1 MNHAVVL
8 VAICSAIVGTSY
20 GMHSPIVPVFAREQ
34 LAADYSQV
42 GIIGTVNFLPYM
54 FAPFFVGILLDRLN
68 KSYVLL
74 SGILLNVFS
83 IFILSTV
90 HSTLEIMLY
99 RAIAGVAH
107 ALFWPSSEVLIS
119 INSSAPDR
127 RVKNIS
133 VFIAAWILGFMVG
146 PLIGKLILNAFDYYA
161 LFQLAA
167 ATMAVAIVPSV
178 LLRSYGW
185 PAVQKDLEVVRAS
198 SVEVVKEIVNHPRLA
213 GVILY
218 YAITFGV
225 VLAVYPAYM
234 SDASLTTEDI
244 EIMFFFF
251 GISRFA
257 TLLLLLL
264 LVTRI
269 SKYGELALAL
279 AVSTTAVGMI
289 ISFSSTSVLSF
300 AVSIALF
307 GISTSIFYPV
317 SFSLVTMDTPSGHV
331 GSKLGVYNTLFGT
344 GWTSGPILAGFAS
357 DAFGSGSPYLAFF
370 IIGTTFAAAIII
382 FRKGRNHF

>member
-1 MNHAVVL
+1 MNHAVIL
-8 VAICSAIVGTSY
+8 IAICSGIVGISY

-34 LAADYSQV
+34 LTADYSQV
-42 GIIGTVNFLPYM
+42 GLIGTVNFLPYM
-54 FAPFFVGILLDRLN
+54 FAPFFVGVLLDRLN
-68 KSYVLL
+68 KSYILL

-90 HSTLEIMLY
+90 QSTYELTLY
-99 RAIAGVAH
+99 RALAGVAH

-119 INSSAPDR
+119 INSSTPDT

-133 VFIAAWILGFMVG
+133 IFIAAWILGFTVG
-146 PLIGKLILNAFDYYA
+146 PIIGKMILNAFDFYA
-161 LFQLAA
+161 LFQLSA

-185 PAVQKDLEVVRAS
+185 PVVQREDVEIVRAS
-198 SVEVVKEIVNHPRLA
+198 SVEVAKEIANHPRLA

-234 SDASLTTEDI
+234 SDASLTTQDI
-244 EIMFFFF
+244 ELLFFFF

-257 TLLLLLL
+257 TLLL
-264 LVTRI
+264 VVRRI
-269 SKYGELALAL
+269 SRYGDLALAL
-279 AVSTTAVGMI
+279 AVSATAVGMI
-289 ISFSSTSVLSF
+289 ISFSSTSFLSF

-307 GISTSIFYPV
+307 GLSTSIFYPV

-331 GSKLGVYNTLFGT
+331 GSKLGVYNTLFGA
-344 GWTSGPILAGFAS
+344 GWTAGPIMAGFAS
-357 DAFGSGSPYLAFF
+357 DAFGLSSPYLAFF
-370 IIGTTFAAAIII
+370 VIGSTFAAAITI
-382 FRKGRNHF
+382 FRKHRNHF

>member
-1 MNHAVVL
+1 MNHAIVL
-8 VAICSAIVGTSY
+8 VAICSGIVGISY

-42 GIIGTVNFLPYM
+42 GLIGTANYLPYM
-54 FAPFFVGILLDRLN
+54 FAPFFIGILLDRLN

-83 IFILSTV
+83 IFILSSVQSTV
-90 HSTLEIMLY
+90 EVIPY
-99 RAIAGVAH
+99 RALAGFAH

-119 INSSAPDR
+119 INSAPDR
-127 RVKNIS
+127 RVRNIS

-146 PLIGKLILNAFDYYA
+146 PIIGKLILNAFDYYA

-167 ATMAVAIVPSV
+167 ATMAVGIVPAV

-185 PAVQKDLEVVRAS
+185 PAVQKDLEVRAS
-198 SVEVVKEIVNHPRLA
+198 SVEIAKEIATHPRLS

-244 EIMFFFF
+244 EVMFFFF
-251 GISRFA
+251 GVSRFV
-257 TLLLLLL
+257 TLLL
-264 LVTRI
+264 LVTMI
-269 SKYGELALAL
+269 SRYGELALAL
-279 AVSTTAVGMI
+279 AVSTTAAGML
-289 ISFSSTSVLSF
+289 ISFSSTSFLSF

-307 GISTSIFYPV
+307 GLSTSVFYPV
-317 SFSLVTMDTPSGHV
+317 SYSLVTMNTPSGHV
-331 GSKLGVYNTLFGT
+331 GSKLGVYNTLFGA
-344 GWTSGPILAGFAS
+344 GWTAGPIAAGFAS

-370 IIGTTFAAAIII
+370 IIGTTFAAATII
-382 FRKGRNHF
+382 FRKGNNHF

>member
-8 VAICSAIVGTSY
+8 IAICSGIVGISY

-34 LAADYSQV
+34 LTADYSQV
-42 GIIGTVNFLPYM
+42 GLIGTVNFLPYM
-54 FAPFFVGILLDRLN
+54 FAPFFVGVLLDRLN
-68 KSYVLL
+68 KSYILL

-90 HSTLEIMLY
+90 QSTLELTLY
-99 RAIAGVAH
+99 RALAGVAH

-119 INSSAPDR
+119 INSSTPDT

-133 VFIAAWILGFMVG
+133 IFIAAWILGFTVG
-146 PLIGKLILNAFDYYA
+146 PIIGKMILNAFDFYA
-161 LFQLAA
+161 LFQLSA

-185 PAVQKDLEVVRAS
+185 PVVQREDVEMVRAS
-198 SVEVVKEIVNHPRLA
+198 SVEVAKEIANHPRLA

-234 SDASLTTEDI
+234 SDASLATEDI
-244 EIMFFFF
+244 ELLFFFF

-257 TLLLLLL
+257 TLLLV
-264 LVTRI
+264 VTRI
-269 SKYGELALAL
+269 SRYGDLALVL
-279 AVSTTAVGMI
+279 AVSATAVGMI
-289 ISFSSTSVLSF
+289 ISFSSTSFLSF

-307 GISTSIFYPV
+307 GLSTSIFYPV

-331 GSKLGVYNTLFGT
+331 GSKLGFYNTLFGA
-344 GWTSGPILAGFAS
+344 GWTAGPIVAGFAS
-357 DAFGSGSPYLAFF
+357 DAFGLSSPYLAFF
-370 IIGTTFAAAIII
+370 VIGSTFAAAITI
-382 FRKGRNHF
+382 FRKHRNHF

>member
-8 VAICSAIVGTSY
+8 VAICSTIVGISY

-42 GIIGTVNFLPYM
+42 GLIGTVNYLPFM
-54 FAPFFVGILLDRLN
+54 LAPFFVGILLDRLN

-83 IFILSTV
+83 IFILSSV
-90 HSTLEIMLY
+90 QSTLELMLY
-99 RAIAGVAH
+99 RALAGVAH

-119 INSSAPDR
+119 INSTPQS

-146 PLIGKLILNAFDYYA
+146 PIIGKLILNAFDYYA

-167 ATMAVAIVPSV
+167 ATMAMGIVPSV

-185 PAVQKDLEVVRAS
+185 PAVKKDLETVRVS
-198 SVEVVKEIVNHPRLA
+198 SVEVAKEIANHPMLA

-244 EIMFFFF
+244 EIIFFFF

-257 TLLLLLL
+257 TLLLL
-264 LVTRI
+264 VTRL
-269 SKYGELALAL
+269 SRYSELALAL
-279 AVSTTAVGMI
+279 AVSTTAIGMI

-300 AVSIALF
+300 ALSIVLF
-307 GISTSIFYPV
+307 GLSTSIFYPV
-317 SFSLVTMDTPSGHV
+317 SFSLVTTDTPSRHV
-331 GSKLGVYNTLFGT
+331 GSKLGVYNALFGA
-344 GWTSGPILAGFAS
+344 GWTIGPIVAGFAS
-357 DAFGSGSPYLAFF
+357 DSFGSGSPYLTFF
-370 IIGTTFAAAIII
+370 IIGSALATAILI

>member
-1 MNHAVVL
+1 MYRAIIL
-8 VAICSAIVGTSY
+8 IAICAGIAGTSY

-42 GIIGTVNFLPYM
+42 GLIGTANYLPYM
-54 FAPFFVGILLDRLN
+54 FAPFFIGILLDRLN

-83 IFILSTV
+83 IFILSSVQSTV
-90 HSTLEIMLY
+90 EVIPY
-99 RAIAGVAH
+99 RALAGVAH

-119 INSSAPDR
+119 INSAPDR
-127 RVKNIS
+127 RVRNIS

-146 PLIGKLILNAFDYYA
+146 PIIGKLILNAFDYYA

-167 ATMAVAIVPSV
+167 ATMAVGIVPAV

-185 PAVQKDLEVVRAS
+185 PAVQKDLEVRAS
-198 SVEVVKEIVNHPRLA
+198 SVEVAKEIATHPRLG

-234 SDASLTTEDI
+234 SDASLTTQDI
-244 EIMFFFF
+244 EVMFFFF
-251 GISRFA
+251 GVSRFA
-257 TLLLLLL
+257 TLLLL
-264 LVTRI
+264 VTRI
-269 SKYGELALAL
+269 SRYGELALAL
-279 AVSTTAVGMI
+279 AVSTTAAGMI
-289 ISFSSTSVLSF
+289 ISFSSTSILSF

-307 GISTSIFYPV
+307 GLSTSIFYPV
-317 SFSLVTMDTPSGHV
+317 SYNLVTMNTPSGHV
-331 GSKLGVYNTLFGT
+331 GSKLGVYNTLFGA
-344 GWTSGPILAGFAS
+344 GWTAGPIVAGFAS

-370 IIGTTFAAAIII
+370 IIGTTFAGATII
-382 FRKGRNHF
+382 FRKGSNHF

>member
-8 VAICSAIVGTSY
+8 VAICSAIVGISY

-42 GIIGTVNFLPYM
+42 GLIGTVNFLPYM
-54 FAPFFVGILLDRLN
+54 FAPFFVGVLLDRLN

-83 IFILSTV
+83 IFILSSV
-90 HSTLEIMLY
+90 QSTPEVMLY
-99 RAIAGVAH
+99 RALAGVAH

-119 INSSAPDR
+119 INSSTPDT

-146 PLIGKLILNAFDYYA
+146 PIIGKTILNAFDYYA
-161 LFQLAA
+161 LFQFAA
-167 ATMAVAIVPSV
+167 ATMAAAIVPSV

-185 PAVQKDLEVVRAS
+185 PAVQKEDLEMVRAS
-198 SVEVVKEIVNHPRLA
+198 SVEVAKEIANHPRLA

-234 SDASLTTEDI
+234 SDASLATEDI
-244 EIMFFFF
+244 ELLFFFF

-257 TLLLLLL
+257 TLLLLL
-264 LVTRI
+264 VTRI
-269 SKYGELALAL
+269 SRYGDLALAL

-307 GISTSIFYPV
+307 GLSTSIFYPV
-317 SFSLVTMDTPSGHV
+317 TFSLVTMDTPSGHV
-331 GSKLGVYNTLFGT
+331 GSKLGVYNTLFGA
-344 GWTSGPILAGFAS
+344 GWTAGPIVAGFAS
-357 DAFGSGSPYLAFF
+357 DAFGLSSPYLAFF
-370 IIGTTFAAAIII
+370 VIGSTFAAAITI
-382 FRKGRNHF
+382 FRKHRNHF

>member
-8 VAICSAIVGTSY
+8 VAICSAIVGISY

-42 GIIGTVNFLPYM
+42 GLIGSLNLLPYM

-83 IFILSTV
+83 IFILSSV
-90 HSTLEIMLY
+90 QSTLELMLY
-99 RAIAGVAH
+99 RALAGVAH

-146 PLIGKLILNAFDYYA
+146 PLIGNLILNAFDYYA

-167 ATMAVAIVPSV
+167 ATMAVGIVPSV

-198 SVEVVKEIVNHPRLA
+198 SIEVAKEIANHPRLA

-234 SDASLTTEDI
+234 SDASLTTQDI
-244 EIMFFFF
+244 EIMFFLF

-257 TLLLLLL
+257 TLML

-269 SKYGELALAL
+269 SRYGDLALAL
-279 AVSTTAVGMI
+279 AVSSTAVGMI

-307 GISTSIFYPV
+307 GLSTSIFYPI

-331 GSKLGVYNTLFGT
+331 GSKLGVYNTLFGA
-344 GWTSGPILAGFAS
+344 GWMAGPLLAGFAS

-370 IIGTTFAAAIII
+370 IIGSAFAAAITI

>member
-8 VAICSAIVGTSY
+8 VAICSAIVGISY

-42 GIIGTVNFLPYM
+42 GLIGTVNFLPYM

-90 HSTLEIMLY
+90 QSTLEVMLY
-99 RAIAGVAH
+99 RALAGVAH

-167 ATMAVAIVPSV
+167 ATMAVGIVPSV

-198 SVEVVKEIVNHPRLA
+198 SVEVAKEIANHPRLA

-257 TLLLLLL
+257 TLLLL
-264 LVTRI
+264 VTRI
-269 SKYGELALAL
+269 SRYGDFALAL
-279 AVSTTAVGMI
+279 AVSATAVGMI

-307 GISTSIFYPV
+307 GLSTSIFYPV
-317 SFSLVTMDTPSGHV
+317 SFTLVTMDTPSGHV
-331 GSKLGVYNTLFGT
+331 GSKLGVYNTLFGA
-344 GWTSGPILAGFAS
+344 GWMAGPIVAGFAS

-370 IIGTTFAAAIII
+370 IIGSTFAAAITI

>member
-1 MNHAVVL
+1 MNPAVIL
-8 VAICSAIVGTSY
+8 VAICSAIVGVSY
-20 GMHSPIVPVFAREQ
+20 GMHSPVVPVFAREQ

-42 GIIGTVNFLPYM
+42 GLIGTANFLPFM
-54 FAPFFVGILLDRLN
+54 FAPFFIGILLDRLN

-90 HSTLEIMLY
+90 QSTLEVTFY
-99 RAIAGVAH
+99 RALAGVAH
-107 ALFWPSSEVLIS
+107 ALFWPSCEVLIS
-119 INSSAPDR
+119 VNSAPER
-127 RVKNIS
+127 RVRNIS

-146 PLIGKLILNAFDYYA
+146 PLIGKLILNAFDYYT

-167 ATMAVAIVPSV
+167 ATMAVGIVPSV

-185 PAVQKDLEVVRAS
+185 PAVQKDLEVRAS
-198 SVEVVKEIVNHPRLA
+198 SVEVAKEIATHPKLA

-234 SDASLTTEDI
+234 SDASLTTEEI

-251 GISRFA
+251 GVSRFA
-257 TLLLLLL
+257 TLLLL
-264 LVTRI
+264 VTRI
-269 SKYGELALAL
+269 SRYGELALAL

-307 GISTSIFYPV
+307 GLSTSIFYPV
-317 SFSLVTMDTPSGHV
+317 TFSLVTMDTPSGHV
-331 GSKLGVYNTLFGT
+331 GSKLGVYNTLFGA
-344 GWTSGPILAGFAS
+344 GWTAGPLAAGFAS

-370 IIGTTFAAAIII
+370 IIGTALATAITI
-382 FRKGRNHF
+382 FRKKGSKHF

>member
-1 MNHAVVL
+1 MNPAVVL
-8 VAICSAIVGTSY
+8 VAICSAIVGVSY
-20 GMHSPIVPVFAREQ
+20 GMHSPVVPVFAREQ

-42 GIIGTVNFLPYM
+42 GLIGTANFLPFM
-54 FAPFFVGILLDRLN
+54 FAPFFIGILLDRLN

-90 HSTLEIMLY
+90 QSTLEVTFY
-99 RAIAGVAH
+99 RALAGVAH
-107 ALFWPSSEVLIS
+107 ALFWPSCEVLIS
-119 INSSAPDR
+119 INSAPER
-127 RVKNIS
+127 RVRNIS

-146 PLIGKLILNAFDYYA
+146 PLIGKLILNAFDYYI

-167 ATMAVAIVPSV
+167 ATMAVGIVPSV

-185 PAVQKDLEVVRAS
+185 PAVQKDLEVRAS
-198 SVEVVKEIVNHPRLA
+198 SVEVAKEIATHPKLA

-251 GISRFA
+251 GVSRFA
-257 TLLLLLL
+257 TLLLL
-264 LVTRI
+264 VTRI
-269 SKYGELALAL
+269 SRYGELALAL

-307 GISTSIFYPV
+307 GLSTSIFYPIT
-317 SFSLVTMDTPSGHV
+317 FGLVTMDTPSGHV
-331 GSKLGVYNTLFGT
+331 GSKLGVYNTLFGA
-344 GWTSGPILAGFAS
+344 GWTAGPIMAGFAS
-357 DAFGSGSPYLAFF
+357 DAFGPGSPYLAFF
-370 IIGTTFAAAIII
+370 VIGSTFAATIII

>member
-1 MNHAVVL
+1 MNRPIVL

-20 GMHSPIVPVFAREQ
+20 GMHSPIVPVFARDE

-42 GIIGTVNFLPYM
+42 GLIGTANYLPYI
-54 FAPFFVGILLDRLN
+54 FAPFFIGILLDRLN

-83 IFILSTV
+83 IFLLSSV
-90 HSTLEIMLY
+90 QSTLEVMLY
-99 RAIAGVAH
+99 RALAGVAH

-119 INSSAPDR
+119 INSAPDR
-127 RVKNIS
+127 RVRNIS

-146 PLIGKLILNAFDYYA
+146 PIIGKLILNAFDYYA

-167 ATMAVAIVPSV
+167 ATMAVGIVPSV

-185 PAVQKDLEVVRAS
+185 PAVQKDLEGRAS
-198 SVEVVKEIVNHPRLA
+198 SVEVAKEIATHPRLA
-213 GVILY
+213 AVIVY

-234 SDASLTTEDI
+234 SDASLTTEDV

-251 GISRFA
+251 GASRFA
-257 TLLLLLL
+257 TLLLL
-264 LVTRI
+264 VTRI
-269 SKYGELALAL
+269 SRYGELALAL
-279 AVSTTAVGMI
+279 AVSSTAVGMI

-307 GISTSIFYPV
+307 GLSTSIFYPI
-317 SFSLVTMDTPSGHV
+317 SYSLVTMNTPSGHV
-331 GSKLGVYNTLFGT
+331 GSKLGVYNTLFGA
-344 GWTSGPILAGFAS
+344 GWTAGPLAAGFAS

-370 IIGTTFAAAIII
+370 IIGTALATAITI
-382 FRKGRNHF
+382 FRKKGSKHF

>member
-1 MNHAVVL
+1 MNHAVLL
-8 VAICSAIVGTSY
+8 VAICSAIVGISY

-34 LAADYSQV
+34 LTADYSQV
-42 GIIGTVNFLPYM
+42 GLIGTVNYLPYM

-83 IFILSTV
+83 IFILSSV
-90 HSTLEIMLY
+90 QSTLELMFFRVLT
-99 RAIAGVAH
+99 GVAH

-119 INSSAPDR
+119 INSSAQDR

-146 PLIGKLILNAFDYYA
+146 PIIGKVILSAFDYYV

-185 PAVQKDLEVVRAS
+185 PDVQREDLEMVRTG
-198 SVEVVKEIVNHPRLA
+198 SVQLAKEIANHPRLA

-234 SDASLTTEDI
+234 SDVSLTTQEI
-244 EIMFFFF
+244 ELMFFFF

-257 TLLLLLL
+257 TLLLL
-264 LVTRI
+264 VTRI
-269 SKYGELALAL
+269 SRYGDFALAL
-279 AVSTTAVGMI
+279 AISTTAIGMI

-307 GISTSIFYPV
+307 GLSTSIFYPV
-317 SFSLVTMDTPSGHV
+317 SFGLVTMDTPSGQV
-331 GSKLGVYNTLFGT
+331 GSKLGVYNTLFGAGLT
-344 GWTSGPILAGFAS
+344 AGPIMAGFAS
-357 DAFGSGSPYLAFF
+357 DAFGSGTPYLAFF
-370 IIGTTFAAAIII
+370 IIGSMFAAAITI

>member
-1 MNHAVVL
+1 MNPAVVL
-8 VAICSAIVGTSY
+8 VAICSAIVGVSY
-20 GMHSPIVPVFAREQ
+20 GMHSPVVPVFAREQ

-42 GIIGTVNFLPYM
+42 GLIGTANFLPFM
-54 FAPFFVGILLDRLN
+54 FAPFFIGILLDRLN

-90 HSTLEIMLY
+90 QSTLEVTFY
-99 RAIAGVAH
+99 RALAGVAH
-107 ALFWPSSEVLIS
+107 ALFWPSCEVLIS
-119 INSSAPDR
+119 INSPPER
-127 RVKNIS
+127 RVRNIS

-146 PLIGKLILNAFDYYA
+146 PLIGKLILNAFDYYT

-167 ATMAVAIVPSV
+167 ATMAVGIVPSV

-185 PAVQKDLEVVRAS
+185 PAVQKDLEVRAS
-198 SVEVVKEIVNHPRLA
+198 SVEVAKEIATHPKLA

-251 GISRFA
+251 GVSRFA
-257 TLLLLLL
+257 TLLLL
-264 LVTRI
+264 VTRI
-269 SKYGELALAL
+269 SRYGELALAL

-307 GISTSIFYPV
+307 GLSTSIFYPV
-317 SFSLVTMDTPSGHV
+317 TFGLVTMDTPSGHV
-331 GSKLGVYNTLFGT
+331 GSKLGVYNTLFGA
-344 GWTSGPILAGFAS
+344 GWTAGPIMAGFAS
-357 DAFGSGSPYLAFF
+357 DAFGPGSPYLAFF
-370 IIGTTFAAAIII
+370 VIGSTFAAAITI

>member
-8 VAICSAIVGTSY
+8 VAICSAIVGISY

-42 GIIGTVNFLPYM
+42 GLIGTVNFLPYM

-83 IFILSTV
+83 IFILSSV
-90 HSTLEIMLY
+90 QSTLEVMLY
-99 RAIAGVAH
+99 RALAGVAH

-119 INSSAPDR
+119 INSAPDR
-127 RVKNIS
+127 RVRNIS

-167 ATMAVAIVPSV
+167 ATMAVGIVPSV

-198 SVEVVKEIVNHPRLA
+198 SVEVAKEIANHPRLA

-251 GISRFA
+251 GVSRFA
-257 TLLLLLL
+257 TLLLLL
-264 LVTRI
+264 VTRI
-269 SKYGELALAL
+269 SRYGELALAL
-279 AVSTTAVGMI
+279 AVSATAVGMI

-307 GISTSIFYPV
+307 GLSTSIFYPV

-331 GSKLGVYNTLFGT
+331 GSKLGVYNTLFGA
-344 GWTSGPILAGFAS
+344 GWMAGPIVAGFAS

-370 IIGTTFAAAIII
+370 IIGSTFAAAITI

>member
-8 VAICSAIVGTSY
+8 VAICSAIVGISY
-20 GMHSPIVPVFAREQ
+20 GMHSPVVPVFAREL

-42 GIIGTVNFLPYM
+42 GLIGTVNYLPYM

-83 IFILSTV
+83 IFLLSTAQ
-90 HSTLEIMLY
+90 SIPEIMLY

-107 ALFWPSSEVLIS
+107 ALFWPSSEVLVS
-119 INSSAPDR
+119 INSSGPER

-146 PLIGKLILNAFDYYA
+146 PLIGKLILNAYDYYT

-167 ATMAVAIVPSV
+167 AAMAVGIVPSV
-178 LLRSYGW
+178 LLHSYGW
-185 PAVQKDLEVVRAS
+185 PAVQKELEIIRPSFVAVL
-198 SVEVVKEIVNHPRLA
+198 KEISNHLRLA

-234 SDASLTTEDI
+234 SDASLTTEDV

-257 TLLLLLL
+257 TLLLLLI
-264 LVTRI
+264 VARI
-269 SKYGELALAL
+269 SRHSDLALVL
-279 AVSTTAVGMI
+279 AISTMAVGMI
-289 ISFSSTSVLSF
+289 ISFSSTSFVSF
-300 AVSIALF
+300 TVSVALF
-307 GISTSIFYPV
+307 GISISIFYPV
-317 SFSLVTMDTPSGHV
+317 SFGLVTMDTPSGHV
-331 GSKLGVYNTLFGT
+331 GSKLGVYNTLFGA
-344 GWTSGPILAGFAS
+344 GWTTGPIVAGFAS
-357 DAFGSGSPYLAFF
+357 DVFGLGSPYLAFS
-370 IIGTTFAAAIII
+370 IIGCTFAVAITIL
-382 FRKGRNHF
+382 RKGHNHF

>member
-1 MNHAVVL
+1 MNHAVIL
-8 VAICSAIVGTSY
+8 IAICSGIVGISY

-34 LAADYSQV
+34 LTADYSQV
-42 GIIGTVNFLPYM
+42 GLIGTVNFLPYV
-54 FAPFFVGILLDRLN
+54 FAPFFVGVLLDRLN
-68 KSYVLL
+68 KSYILL

-90 HSTLEIMLY
+90 QSTLELTLY
-99 RAIAGVAH
+99 RALAGVAH

-119 INSSAPDR
+119 INSSTPDT

-133 VFIAAWILGFMVG
+133 IFIAAWILGFTVG
-146 PLIGKLILNAFDYYA
+146 PIIGKMILNAFDFYA
-161 LFQLAA
+161 LFQLSA

-185 PAVQKDLEVVRAS
+185 PVVQREDVEMVRAS
-198 SVEVVKEIVNHPRLA
+198 SVEVAKEIANHPRLA

-234 SDASLTTEDI
+234 SDASLTTQDI
-244 EIMFFFF
+244 ELLFFFF

-257 TLLLLLL
+257 TLLL
-264 LVTRI
+264 VVRRI
-269 SKYGELALAL
+269 SRYGDLALAL
-279 AVSTTAVGMI
+279 AVSATAVGMV
-289 ISFSSTSVLSF
+289 ISFSSTSFLSF

-307 GISTSIFYPV
+307 GLSTSIFYPV

-331 GSKLGVYNTLFGT
+331 GSKLGVYNTLFGA
-344 GWTSGPILAGFAS
+344 GWTAGPIVAGFAS
-357 DAFGSGSPYLAFF
+357 DAFGLSSPYLAFF
-370 IIGTTFAAAIII
+370 VIGSTFAAAITI
-382 FRKGRNHF
+382 FRKHRNHF

>member
-99 RAIAGVAH
+99 RALAGVAH

-119 INSSAPDR
+119 INSSAPHR

-279 AVSTTAVGMI
+279 AVSTTAVG
-289 ISFSSTSVLSF
+289 
-300 AVSIALF
+300 
-307 GISTSIFYPV
+307 
-317 SFSLVTMDTPSGHV
+317 
-331 GSKLGVYNTLFGT
+331 
-344 GWTSGPILAGFAS
+344 
-357 DAFGSGSPYLAFF
+357 
-370 IIGTTFAAAIII
+370 
-382 FRKGRNHF
+382 